1 MATSI
6 MWPSAMLEQK
16 LAEMVYFHQVW
27 TSFKDVLFFLKHE
40 LHPNEKMTI
49 KIIKP
54 DAVSQKEM

>member
-1 MATSI
+1 